1 VLSPARSRRAPGGD
15 PPCKFHPVK
24 ILSRYVLKEHLAPL
38 IFALTALTSLL
49 LLNYIAK
56 QFGNLVGKGI
66 PWSAIGE
73 FFLLSIPLTA
83 ALTVPMAVLVATL
96 HAFSRLAAEN
106 EITALKA
113 SGVSFRRLM
122 TPVLIAAAGVTVFM
136 ILFNDQVLPRSNH
149 QLAVLQSD
157 IAQKKPTF
165 ALREQVINEVSP
177 GKLFLRANHLDEGSN
192 LMRDVTI
199 YDLSDPT
206 RKRTIYADSGN
217 MALARNQSDLLMTLY
232 HGTMQDVPVTNPS
245 QLQRLYF
252 STDLITVK
260 GVANQFQKSTDAQS
274 KGNREM
280 SVCEM
285 QRDVMHGRAEYLSA
299 RTEFLRDMKIARDS
313 GIKLQPATYATDTRI
328 PSTVS
333 LGAIYCAILHKIGIP
348 ALEAQS
354 APTRR
359 PPQAIASAP
368 DAQAIKPVASLVP
381 GQAPGIIA
389 QHPTPGIATRPG
401 AAVAPAA
408 TPPPIPAQR
417 PAVQGHIFTT
427 LPPSAGLQTTP
438 STIEVSRMRILDAQ
452 QLINSDEIEIHKKFA
467 LAAACFVFVMLGAPI
482 ALRFPRGGVGLT
494 LGVSL
499 VVFAIHYIGLTAGA
513 AAASQGLLP
522 PVVAMWAA
530 DVVFALLALV
540 LLWRMGKEGS
550 TTRGGDMREMLSNA
564 RDFFSKKMRAAHI
577 LRERRAEP

>member
-1 VLSPARSRRAPGGD
+1 
-15 PPCKFHPVK
+15 VK

-38 IFALTALTSLL
+38 TFALTALTSLL

-113 SGVSFRRLM
+113 SGVSFRSIM
-122 TPVLIAAAGVTVFM
+122 TPVLIAAAGVTLFM
-136 ILFNDQVLPRSNH
+136 IVFNDQVLPRSNH

-177 GKLFLRANHLDEGSN
+177 GKLFLRANRLDEGSN

-217 MALARNQSDLLMTLY
+217 MAFARNRTDLLMTLY
-232 HGTMQDVPVTNPS
+232 NGTMQDVPVTNAA

-252 STDLITVK
+252 NTDLITVK
-260 GVANQFQKSTDAQS
+260 GVANQFEKSTDAQN

-285 QRDVMHGRAEYLSA
+285 QRDVMHGRADYLSA
-299 RTEFLRDMKIARDS
+299 RAEFLRGMKIARDS
-313 GIKLQPATYATDTRI
+313 GLKLTPTTYATDTRV
-328 PSTVS
+328 PSNLS
-333 LGAIYCAILHKIGIP
+333 LGRAYCAILHWIGIP
-348 ALEAQS
+348 ALEAQG
-354 APTRR
+354 APTRVTAQKVAGQKVI
-359 PPQAIASAP
+359 PQQTAP
-368 DAQAIKPVASLVP
+368 KKVAPL
-381 GQAPGIIA
+381 QTA
-389 QHPTPGIATRPG
+389 QHNTFTPTVTQ
-401 AAVAPAA
+401 AA
-408 TPPPIPAQR
+408 TPQSHTSPVPPLIAGQKPVPASAIAPGEAAKPSASAR
-417 PAVQGHIFTT
+417 PTVLGRIFTAPP
-427 LPPSAGLQTTP
+427 PPSAGLSTTP
-438 STIEVSRMRILDAQ
+438 STIEVARMRMIDAQ
-452 QLINSDEIEIHKKFA
+452 ALINSDEIEIHKKFA

-540 LLWRMGKEGS
+540 LLWRMGREGS
-550 TTRGGDMREMLSNA
+550 TARGGDMREMFSNF
-564 RDFFSKKMRAAHI
+564 RDFVTRKSRSARQ
-577 LRERRAEP
+577 LPERRSDT

>member
-1 VLSPARSRRAPGGD
+1 
-15 PPCKFHPVK
+15 VK
-24 ILSRYVLKEHLAPL
+24 ILSKYVLKEHLAPL
-38 IFALTALTSLL
+38 TFALTALTSLL

-113 SGVSFRRLM
+113 SGVSFRSIM
-122 TPVLIAAAGVTVFM
+122 TPVLIAAAGVTLFM
-136 ILFNDQVLPRSNH
+136 LVFNDQVLPRSNH

-165 ALREQVINEVSP
+165 ALREQVINEVNP

-217 MALARNQSDLLMTLY
+217 LAFASNRRDLLMTLY

-252 STDLITVK
+252 NTDLITVP
-260 GVANQFQKSTDAQS
+260 GVANQFQKSSDAQS

-285 QRDVMHGRAEYLSA
+285 QREVMHGRADYLSA
-299 RTEFLRDMKIARDS
+299 RAEFLRDLKIARDS
-313 GIKLQPATYATDTRI
+313 GLKLPASTYATDTRI
-328 PSTVS
+328 PSSIS

-348 ALEAQS
+348 ALEAQGVS
-354 APTRR
+354 TRR
-359 PPQAIASAP
+359 PPQATVPATVPLAAASGGASRSRGRAALASEGGADSVPQKAAPGVAAKPASAAP
-368 DAQAIKPVASLVP
+368 P
-381 GQAPGIIA
+381 GA
-389 QHPTPGIATRPG
+389 TPPPG
-401 AAVAPAA
+401 AAV
-408 TPPPIPAQR
+408 R
-417 PAVQGHIFTT
+417 PVIQGRIFTT
-427 LPPSAGLQTTP
+427 PPPSAGLATTP
-438 STIEVSRMRILDAQ
+438 STIEVSRIRMLDAQ

-522 PVVAMWAA
+522 PVVAMWGA

-540 LLWRMGKEGS
+540 LLWRMGNEGS
-550 TTRGGDMREMLSNA
+550 TTRGGDMRETMASIHDFVA
-564 RDFFSKKMRAAHI
+564 RKLRAAHI
-577 LRERRAEP
+577 LPERRAKP

>member
-1 VLSPARSRRAPGGD
+1 M
-15 PPCKFHPVK
+15 K

-113 SGVSFRRLM
+113 SGVSFRSLM
-122 TPVLIAAAGVTVFM
+122 TPVLIAAAGVTLFM
-136 ILFNDQVLPRSNH
+136 IVFNDQVLPRSNH

-177 GKLFLRANHLDEGSN
+177 GKLFLRANHLDESSN

-217 MALARNQSDLLMTLY
+217 MAFAQNRTDLLMTLY
-232 HGTMQDVPVTNPS
+232 NGTMQDVPVTNPA

-252 STDLITVK
+252 NTDLITVK

-299 RTEFLRDMKIARDS
+299 RTEFLRDMKVARDS
-313 GIKLQPATYATDTRI
+313 GLKLTPDTYATDTRV
-328 PSTVS
+328 PSNVS
-333 LGAIYCAILHKIGIP
+333 LGRFYCAVLHWIGVP
-348 ALEAQS
+348 ALEAQG
-354 APTRR
+354 APARTRAQTVTPQKVAPQHVAPQHVAPQHVAQPDVPAVLQLAHPTRAT
-359 PPQAIASAP
+359 PVVAGQ
-368 DAQAIKPVASLVP
+368 KPVPDSAS
-381 GQAPGIIA
+381 
-389 QHPTPGIATRPG
+389 RPG
-401 AAVAPAA
+401 AAVKPVASAPP
-408 TPPPIPAQR
+408 TVLGR
-417 PAVQGHIFTT
+417 IFTT
-427 LPPSAGLQTTP
+427 TPPSAGLGTTP
-438 STIEVSRMRILDAQ
+438 STIEVARIRMLDAR

-482 ALRFPRGGVGLT
+482 ALRFPHGGVGLT

-540 LLWRMGKEGS
+540 LLWRTGREGS
-550 TTRGGDMREMLSNA
+550 ASRGGDIREMLSSLRGFVA
-564 RDFFSKKMRAAHI
+564 RKSRSAQ
-577 LRERRAEP
+577 LLPERRSDR